1 MERVRSGATQVL
13 VNVEIVT
20 EGFDVPEVEAIVL
33 VRPTMSRALHVQMM
47 GRGLRVAPGKV
58 RGFTFAA

>member
-1 MERVRSGATQVL
+1 MCVS
-13 VNVEIVT
+13 
-20 EGFDVPEVEAIVL
+20 GFDVPEMEAIVL

-58 RGFTFAA
+58 RRGGVLHVLRSAASF